1 MWFFPALTH
10 RCSPTS
16 QGKLSPPPPC
26 ILGGSTAALAAAGPG
41 PELRL
46 QGQMGPVALQH
57 LSSVILGDAFHA
69 PHQPPSSNMK

>member
-1 MWFFPALTH
+1 MGFFPAPTH
-10 RCSPTS
+10 WCSPTS
-16 QGKLSPPPPC
+16 QGKLFPPLPC

-41 PELRL
+41 PELCL

-57 LSSVILGDAFHA
+57 LSSVMLGGSFHA